1 MGGPAQQGRDTVID
15 GYTVYA
21 PSATDL
27 LTTDQVRIRG
37 LLCGITG
44 EPADWGRNPFTGLTG
59 AVQFTADLVTG

>member
-1 MGGPAQQGRDTVID
+1 MID

-21 PSATDL
+21 PSGTDW

-44 EPADWGRNPFTGLTG
+44 QPADWGRNPWTGLPG
-59 AVQFTADLVTG
+59 PIQFNADLVTG